1 MTKLNLTFHIAQI
14 YQDMLS
20 NLEWYWSI
28 ANKIM
33 LRALIQVVLQEYI
46 PACGVYVENEVAKLQ
61 AQQSLIVQE
70 NSLEWM
76 LGATLVA

>member
-1 MTKLNLTFHIAQI
+1 
-14 YQDMLS
+14 
-20 NLEWYWSI
+20 
-28 ANKIM
+28 M